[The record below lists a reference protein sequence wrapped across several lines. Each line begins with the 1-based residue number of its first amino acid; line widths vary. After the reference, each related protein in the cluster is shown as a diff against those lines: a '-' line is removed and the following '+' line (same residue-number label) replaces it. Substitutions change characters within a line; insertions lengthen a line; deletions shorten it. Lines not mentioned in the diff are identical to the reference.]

1 MAKDFSFGNPASL
14 RDPVNTTMAPWQQI
28 IADEVAAA
36 KAKADAAKVGAG
48 GAGGTTE
55 PGGMYNENSQGQGT
69 DNAAAANVNSAAA
82 ALENSESGSAGQAH
96 RGGRIHK
103 AYAGSVSSATGPGN
117 VDPLYLQAQMQMLQN
132 NQNLPGAGLNLSG
145 MPMSGAAAQPG
156 IVPTTRNIMAGGA
169 LPVSRSTLPSA
180 PRPEAPQGLI
190 GGVKEL
196 ASDYRGLKD
205 AYNTGSSALFGTKG
219 TPAQGNTPAVD
230 PSKGLFGNAGDSG
243 GGYFQDYFAK
253 SAARGGLIA
262 RHHYKDGGSND
273 RYPNSEDD
281 AGYVPTHLDIP
292 IEQAPKGSSLIS
304 PPPASGGSGGG
315 MGKSLGSLLGGGAGS
330 FFGPAG
336 TFIGSGLGGILGGLF
351 ANGGHVGRHGYATAG
366 TVDGQDD
373 TAPAS
378 RSLDQ
383 NIQSGNANYEAA
395 QPQNV
400 QAVIDREAAKR
411 NIPIPLARGLF
422 RQESNYDPSITSSAG
437 EIGLGQIKPSTARD
451 PGFGMTGVDP
461 STLVGAENI
470 DNNVRFA
477 LDYLKGLG
485 KAVGAT
491 DLNNPLHQNAALL
504 AYNGGG
510 DPNYIKNVREKMAK
524 YGGDGDPV
532 PVLAAREDGDGT
544 AQGGNQTAPRP
555 QFSPGA
561 PGIIPQ
567 PGGFGT
573 GVPQVPEVK
582 PKPQD
587 EDSWMSRNQS
597 WVVPILSGLGA
608 MASKRTIS
616 PLGAA
621 LTGLGAGATSYVNL
635 QKQLQETANNA
646 QRAQGTEP
654 YRAVTERQ
662 QGATDRDKV
671 ALETLRYLTSNMHP
685 YIDAAT
691 GRRMW
696 KDDVTGAIME
706 DDDHNAKIAAIQA
719 QMPGLVGTAN
729 SNAIPG
735 PQTGVAEQRPVTPP
749 TGNPVIKASPP
760 SPTAPAPAPA
770 PGGPVNPGKMPAAP
784 VNPDSGNP
792 RYFVD
797 ENQIRYDNDKPSY
810 LAAQADRLRRAANIA
825 QSQGSD
831 PKSFFD
837 EAKVLDD
844 KRAAIMTGQ
853 TLPTGI
859 DGNPYDRYAV
869 VNAMRQGDLRLTNAA
884 NKPVQEA
891 YKNFFDSR
899 ARFVG
904 AEQKARNDL
913 RTLNTTYANQ
923 ASGRSSG
930 ALASAAS
937 VIGRLTGQS
946 SSQAATA
953 DVQAKIEA
961 TRMLQDIAAMG
972 GRPLVAEASAAG
984 KTQTSPESDPAANYK
999 LMATSL
1005 AGLNYQRDMYKE
1017 WSKLESPKNLN
1028 TVNFEQEF
1036 NEKNPFSKYLSQ
1048 AYKDT
1053 ILPANV
1059 TPDSLF
1065 AVTGVRMPFDPKV
1078 LSKPVSQ
1085 MTDADKAN
1093 LIPGQMYML
1102 PGQGAAR
1109 WINHLNSDGKTT
1121 AIGWQLQKE

>member
-1 MAKDFSFGNPASL
+1 
-14 RDPVNTTMAPWQQI
+14 
-28 IADEVAAA
+28 
-36 KAKADAAKVGAG
+36 
-48 GAGGTTE
+48 
-55 PGGMYNENSQGQGT
+55 
-69 DNAAAANVNSAAA
+69 
-82 ALENSESGSAGQAH
+82 
-96 RGGRIHK
+96 
-103 AYAGSVSSATGPGN
+103 
-117 VDPLYLQAQMQMLQN
+117 
-132 NQNLPGAGLNLSG
+132 

-156 IVPTTRNIMAGGA
+156 VVPTTRNIMAGGA

-180 PRPEAPQGLI
+180 PRPEAPKGLI

-196 ASDYRGLKD
+196 ASDYRGVKD

-230 PSKGLFGNAGDSG
+230 PTQGLVGNGGDYG
-243 GGYFQDYFAK
+243 GGLIQKGYDFFAK
-253 SAARGGLIA
+253 GAARGGLIE
-262 RHHYKDGGSND
+262 RHHYETGGGESENDGSG
-273 RYPNSEDD
+273 
-281 AGYVPTHLDIP
+281 VPTSLP
-292 IEQAPKGSSLIS
+292 IDTGNNPTPRELKIAQNAASRGGGGLMGAAGLVGAGKTLFGA
-304 PPPASGGSGGG
+304 ASG
-315 MGKSLGSLLGGGAGS
+315 LLGFLGLSTGGQ
-330 FFGPAG
+330 
-336 TFIGSGLGGILGGLF
+336 
-351 ANGGHVGRHGYATAG
+351 VGRHGYAAG
-366 TVDGQDD
+366 GTGDGQDD

-383 NIQSGNANYEAA
+383 IIQSGNANYEAA

-422 RQESNYDPSITSSAG
+422 RQESNYNPSITGPSG
-437 EIGLGQIKPSTARD
+437 EKGLGQIMPSTARD
-451 PGFGMTGVDP
+451 PGFGMAGVDP
-461 STLVGAENI
+461 SALVGAENI
-470 DNNVRFA
+470 DNNVKFA
-477 LDYLKGLG
+477 LDYLQARG

-504 AYNGGG
+504 AYNVGG
-510 DPNYIKNVREKMAK
+510 DTNYIKNVREKMAK

-532 PVLAAREDGDGT
+532 PVLALAAREDGDGT

-555 QFSPGA
+555 QFSPSA

-608 MASKRTIS
+608 MASTRTIS

-635 QKQLQETANNA
+635 QKQRQETANST
-646 QRAQGTEP
+646 QKAQGTEP

-662 QGATDRDKV
+662 QGATDRAKV

-706 DDDHNAKIAAIQA
+706 DDDRNAKIAAIQA
-719 QMPGLVGTAN
+719 QMPGLVGTAS

-735 PQTGVAEQRPVTPP
+735 PQTGVAEQPPVTPP
-749 TGNPVIKASPP
+749 IGNPVIETSPP
-760 SPTAPAPAPA
+760 SPTAPAPAPV
-770 PGGPVNPGKMPAAP
+770 GPVTPEKMPAAP

-792 RYFVD
+792 IYFVD
-797 ENQIRYDNDKPSY
+797 ETQIKFDSEKPSF
-810 LAAQADRLRRAANIA
+810 LAAEADRLRKTAKIT
-825 QSQGSD
+825 QSQGGD
-831 PKSFFD
+831 PIPFFN
-837 EAKVLDD
+837 EAKVLDE
-844 KRAAIMTGQ
+844 KRTAIMTGQ
-853 TLPTGI
+853 NLPTGI
-859 DGNPYDRYAV
+859 DGNPFGGYAV
-869 VNAMRQGDLRLTNAA
+869 VHARRQSDLESMQAA

-913 RTLNTTYANQ
+913 RTLNMTYANQ

-930 ALASAAS
+930 VLAGAAS
-937 VIGRLTGQS
+937 VIGRLTGES

-984 KTQTSPESDPAANYK
+984 KTQTSTESDPAANYK

-1036 NEKNPFSKYLSQ
+1036 NEKNPFSRYLSQ